1 MEPFVIMAL
10 TADQETIMISAMIM
24 VLVTLMLMIG
34 ALVQMANRKG
44 VRIAH

>member
-1 MEPFVIMAL
+1 MAL